1 MGESREAPQSRG
13 RVVADAVVVAAGQS
27 IRMDGINKVDALIG
41 GRPLLAW
48 SLDAIAAAPEV
59 ERIVVVL
66 DEQRASEASR
76 ARPAWFPTKVIAAV
90 AGGSERQQSVAA
102 GVRALDAAP
111 RLTGGGEP
119 GEVVLI
125 HDGARPLVSTAL
137 VSAVAQAAAAH
148 GAALPILP
156 IVDTVKRVEGGVEG
170 ADRGTVGATVDRS
183 GLAAAQTPQ
192 GVRRE
197 LLARAYTAFPPEAG
211 PAFTDEASLLEA
223 CSIPVASVPGEP
235 RNLKVTR
242 AADLALVRE
251 IVAGGGAPRVGIGSD
266 SHPFGPGEPLR
277 LGGIEVPGAPRLS
290 GHSDGDVAL
299 HAIADAL
306 LGAAALGDLGRLFPA
321 DRRTPRGVA
330 SADLLSEVVVRL
342 AAAGWRPASVD
353 ATVVG
358 ARPRLGERLAEM
370 QQAIAALLGLD
381 PSLVSVKASSGNLSG
396 DEGAGRSISAR
407 AVASIVG
414 TGAATG
420 ASGSAEAA
428 RPAGRS

>member
-1 MGESREAPQSRG
+1 
-13 RVVADAVVVAAGQS
+13 
-27 IRMDGINKVDALIG
+27 MDGVDKVGALLG

-66 DEQRASEASR
+66 DEHRASEASR
-76 ARPAWFPTKVIAAV
+76 ARPAWFPAKVIAAV
-90 AGGSERQQSVAA
+90 AGGRERQLSVAA
-102 GVRALDAAP
+102 GVRALDATPQPTNDAAN
-111 RLTGGGEP
+111 GA
-119 GEVVLI
+119 VVLI

-156 IVDTVKRVEGGVEG
+156 IVDAVKRVEGSLDGG
-170 ADRGTVGATVDRS
+170 ADGAVIGSTVDRA

-192 GVRRE
+192 GIRRE
-197 LLARAYTAFPPEAG
+197 LLEQAYAAFPPEAA
-211 PAFTDEASLLEA
+211 PLFTDEAALLEA
-223 CSIPVASVPGEP
+223 CAIPVTSVPGEP

-242 AADLALVRE
+242 PTDLAFVRE
-251 IVAGGGAPRVGIGSD
+251 IVATGGGTPRVGMGSD

-277 LGGIEVPGAPRLS
+277 LGGIEIAGAPRLF

-321 DRRTPRGVA
+321 DRRTPQGIA
-330 SADLLSEVVVRL
+330 STELLSKVVAWL
-342 AAAGWRPASVD
+342 AAAGWRPTSIDV
-353 ATVVG
+353 TIVG
-358 ARPRLGERLAEM
+358 ARPRLGERMADM
-370 QQAIAALLGLD
+370 VHAIAELLGLD
-381 PSLVSVKASSGNLSG
+381 PSQVSVKASSGNLSG

-407 AVASIVG
+407 AVAAIVG
-414 TGAATG
+414 SANADGTAHAVAA
-420 ASGSAEAA
+420 AWPPVRE
-428 RPAGRS
+428 

>member
-1 MGESREAPQSRG
+1 MGESRESPQSHG

-27 IRMDGINKVDALIG
+27 TRMDGVDKVDALLG

-66 DEQRASEASR
+66 DERRASEASQ
-76 ARPAWFPTKVIAAV
+76 ARPAWFPAKVIAAV
-90 AGGSERQQSVAA
+90 PGGRERQLSVAA
-102 GVRALDAAP
+102 GIRALDAMSRGDGAH
-111 RLTGGGEP
+111 GSGEI
-119 GEVVLI
+119 VLV
-125 HDGARPLVSTAL
+125 HDAARPLVSTAL

-148 GAALPILP
+148 GAALPLLP
-156 IVDTVKRVEGGVEG
+156 IVDTVKRVEGGAAG
-170 ADRGTVGATVDRS
+170 AEVGATVDRS

-197 LLARAYTAFPPEAG
+197 LLARAYAAFPPESA
-211 PAFTDEASLLEA
+211 PAFTDEAALLEA
-223 CSIPVASVPGEP
+223 CAIPVASVAGEP

-242 AADLALVRE
+242 PTDLAFVRE
-251 IVAGGGAPRVGIGSD
+251 IVAGGGTPRVGIGFD

-277 LGGIEVPGAPRLS
+277 LGGIEIAGAPRLF

-306 LGAAALGDLGRLFPA
+306 LGAAALGDLGRIFPA

-330 SADLLSEVVVRL
+330 SAGLLSEVVAKL
-342 AAAGWRPASVD
+342 GAAGWRPASIDV
-353 ATVVG
+353 TIVG
-358 ARPRLGERLAEM
+358 ARPRLGARLADMVE
-370 QQAIAALLGLD
+370 AIGELIGLD
-381 PSLVSVKASSGNLSG
+381 PPQVSVKASSGNLSG

-407 AVASIVG
+407 AI
-414 TGAATG
+414 ATII
-420 ASGSAEAA
+420 EVH
-428 RPAGRS
+428 GRS

>member
-1 MGESREAPQSRG
+1 
-13 RVVADAVVVAAGQS
+13 VADAVVVAAGQS
-27 IRMDGINKVDALIG
+27 SRMAGVDKVDALLG

-48 SLDAIAAAPEV
+48 SLEAIAAAPEV

-76 ARPAWFPTKVIAAV
+76 VRPAWFPAKVIAAV
-90 AGGSERQQSVAA
+90 AGGQERQRSVAA
-102 GVRALDAAP
+102 GVRALDSAP
-111 RLTGGGEP
+111 RPTNNKPSGAPDGN
-119 GEVVLI
+119 VVLI

-156 IVDTVKRVEGGVEG
+156 IVDTVKHVAGGFDG
-170 ADRGTVGATVDRS
+170 ADVGATVDRS

-197 LLARAYTAFPPEAG
+197 LLARAYSAFPPESA
-211 PAFTDEASLLEA
+211 PTFTDEAALLEA
-223 CSIPVASVPGEP
+223 CAIAVTSVAGEP

-242 AADLALVRE
+242 PADLAFVRE
-251 IVAGGGAPRVGIGSD
+251 IVAAGGVPRVGLGFD

-277 LGGIEVPGAPRLS
+277 LGGIEITGAPRLF

-299 HAIADAL
+299 HTIADAL

-330 SADLLSEVVVRL
+330 SADLLADVVARL
-342 AAAGWRPASVD
+342 AAAGWRPASIDVTIV
-353 ATVVG
+353 A
-358 ARPRLGERLAEM
+358 ARPRLGDRLADM
-370 QQAIAALLGLD
+370 VQAIAALLELEPAD
-381 PSLVSVKASSGNLSG
+381 VSVKASSGNLSG

-407 AVASIVG
+407 AIATIVG
-414 TGAATG
+414 RSGVAR
-420 ASGSAEAA
+420 ASS
-428 RPAGRS
+428 

>member
-1 MGESREAPQSRG
+1 MGESRESPPSGG

-27 IRMDGINKVDALIG
+27 KRMAGVDKVDALLG

-48 SLDAIAAAPEV
+48 SLEAIAAAPEV

-76 ARPAWFPTKVIAAV
+76 AWPAWFPAKVIAAV
-90 AGGSERQQSVAA
+90 AGGQERQLSVVA

-111 RLTGGGEP
+111 RPANGAPDGN
-119 GEVVLI
+119 VVLI

-137 VSAVAQAAAAH
+137 VSAVVQAAAAH

-156 IVDTVKRVEGGVEG
+156 IVDTVKHVDGGFDG
-170 ADRGTVGATVDRS
+170 AEVSATVDRS

-197 LLARAYTAFPPEAG
+197 LLARAYAAFPPESA
-211 PAFTDEASLLEA
+211 PTFTDEAALLEA
-223 CSIPVASVPGEP
+223 CAIAVTSVAGEP

-242 AADLALVRE
+242 PADLDFVRE
-251 IVAGGGAPRVGIGSD
+251 IVAAGVGTPRVGLGSD
-266 SHPFGPGEPLR
+266 SHPFGPGEPLQ
-277 LGGIEVPGAPRLS
+277 LGGIEIAGAPRLF

-306 LGAAALGDLGRLFPA
+306 LGAAALGDLGRIFPA

-330 SADLLSEVVVRL
+330 SRDLLAEVVARL
-342 AAAGWRPASVD
+342 ATAGWRPASVD
-353 ATVVG
+353 VTIVG
-358 ARPRLGERLAEM
+358 ARPRIGERLADM
-370 QQAIAALLGLD
+370 VQPIAALLGLD
-381 PSLVSVKASSGNLSG
+381 PSQVSVKASSGNLSG
-396 DEGAGRSISAR
+396 DDGAGRSISAR
-407 AVASIVG
+407 AIATIVG
-414 TGAATG
+414 RSGAPR
-420 ASGSAEAA
+420 ASS
-428 RPAGRS
+428 

>member
-1 MGESREAPQSRG
+1 
-13 RVVADAVVVAAGQS
+13 VADAVVVAAGQS
-27 IRMDGINKVDALIG
+27 SRMAGVDKVDASLG

-48 SLDAIAAAPEV
+48 SLEAIAAAPEV

-66 DEQRASEASR
+66 DEQHASEASR
-76 ARPAWFPTKVIAAV
+76 AWPAWFPAKVIAAV
-90 AGGSERQQSVAA
+90 AGGQERQLSVVA

-111 RLTGGGEP
+111 RSASVAPDATPDGN
-119 GEVVLI
+119 VVLI

-137 VSAVAQAAAAH
+137 VSAVARAAAAH
-148 GAALPILP
+148 GAALPVLP
-156 IVDTVKRVEGGVEG
+156 IVDTVKRVDGGFDG
-170 ADRGTVGATVDRS
+170 AEVGATVDRS

-197 LLARAYTAFPPEAG
+197 LLARAYAAFPPESS
-211 PAFTDEASLLEA
+211 PTFTDEAALLEA
-223 CSIPVASVPGEP
+223 CAIAVTSVAGEP

-242 AADLALVRE
+242 PADLAFVRE
-251 IVAGGGAPRVGIGSD
+251 IVAGGGVPRVGLGFD

-277 LGGIEVPGAPRLS
+277 LGGVEIAGAPRLF

-330 SADLLSEVVVRL
+330 SADLLADVVARL
-342 AAAGWRPASVD
+342 AAAGWRPASIDV
-353 ATVVG
+353 TIVG
-358 ARPRLGERLAEM
+358 ARPRLGERLADM
-370 QQAIAALLGLD
+370 VQAIAALLDLEPAD
-381 PSLVSVKASSGNLSG
+381 VSVKASSGNLSG

-407 AVASIVG
+407 AIATIAGPSGVSRAS
-414 TGAATG
+414 
-420 ASGSAEAA
+420 S
-428 RPAGRS
+428 

>member
-1 MGESREAPQSRG
+1 
-13 RVVADAVVVAAGQS
+13 VADAVVVAAGQS
-27 IRMDGINKVDALIG
+27 SRMAGVDKVDALLD

-48 SLDAIAAAPEV
+48 SLEAIAAAPEV

-76 ARPAWFPTKVIAAV
+76 AWPAWFPAKVIAAV
-90 AGGSERQQSVAA
+90 AGGPERQLSVAA

-111 RLTGGGEP
+111 RPANNEAFDAPDGN
-119 GEVVLI
+119 VVLI

-156 IVDTVKRVEGGVEG
+156 IVDTVKHVAGGFDG
-170 ADRGTVGATVDRS
+170 ADVGATVDRA

-192 GVRRE
+192 GIRRE
-197 LLARAYTAFPPEAG
+197 LLARAYAAFPPEAA
-211 PAFTDEASLLEA
+211 PTFTDEAALLEA
-223 CSIPVASVPGEP
+223 CAIAVKSVAGEP

-242 AADLALVRE
+242 PADLAFVRE
-251 IVAGGGAPRVGIGSD
+251 IVAGGGVPRVGLGFD
-266 SHPFGPGEPLR
+266 SHPFGPAEPLQ
-277 LGGIEVPGAPRLS
+277 LGGIEIAGAPRLF

-306 LGAAALGDLGRLFPA
+306 LGAAVLGDLGRLFPA

-330 SADLLSEVVVRL
+330 SADLLADVVARL
-342 AAAGWRPASVD
+342 AAAGWRPDSIDV
-353 ATVVG
+353 TIVG
-358 ARPRLGERLAEM
+358 ARPRLGDRLADM
-370 QQAIAALLGLD
+370 VQAIAALLELEPAD
-381 PSLVSVKASSGNLSG
+381 VSVKASSGNLSG

-407 AVASIVG
+407 AIATIVG
-414 TGAATG
+414 RPGVSR
-420 ASGSAEAA
+420 ASS
-428 RPAGRS
+428 

>member
-1 MGESREAPQSRG
+1 VGEAREAREAPQTHG
-13 RVVADAVVVAAGQS
+13 PVVADAVVVAAGQS
-27 IRMDGINKVDALIG
+27 SRMEGVDKTEALLG

-66 DEQRASEASR
+66 DEQRASETSR
-76 ARPAWFPTKVIAAV
+76 AWPAWFPTKVIAAV
-90 AGGSERQQSVAA
+90 AGGAERQQSVAA
-102 GVRALDAAP
+102 GVRALEAAP
-111 RLTGGGEP
+111 SPSDRRDSGEII
-119 GEVVLI
+119 LI
-125 HDGARPLVSTAL
+125 HDGARPLVSSAL

-156 IVDTVKRVEGGVEG
+156 IVDTVKRVEAAVDG
-170 ADRGTVGATVDRS
+170 ADRGTVGPTVDRS

-197 LLARAYTAFPPEAG
+197 LLTRAYIAFPPDAG

-223 CSIPVASVPGEP
+223 CAIPVASVPGEP

-242 AADLALVRE
+242 PADLALVRE
-251 IVAGGGAPRVGIGSD
+251 LVAAGDARRVGIGSD

-277 LGGIEVPGAPRLS
+277 LGGIEFPGAPRLS

-299 HAIADAL
+299 HAVADAL

-321 DRRTPRGVA
+321 DRRTPRGIA
-330 SADLLSEVVVRL
+330 SAELLAEVVARL
-342 AAAGWRPASVD
+342 AASGWRPASVD
-353 ATVVG
+353 ATIVG
-358 ARPRLGERLAEM
+358 ARPRLGERLSEM
-370 QQAIAALLGLD
+370 RQAIAALLGLD

-407 AVASIVG
+407 AIASIVG
-414 TGAATG
+414 AGT
-420 ASGSAEAA
+420 A
-428 RPAGRS
+428 RPEGHS

>member
-1 MGESREAPQSRG
+1 VAESRDLPQSRG

-27 IRMDGINKVDALIG
+27 SRMDGVDKVDALLG

-66 DEQRASEASR
+66 DERRASEASR
-76 ARPAWFPTKVIAAV
+76 ARPPWFPAKVVAAV
-90 AGGSERQQSVAA
+90 AGGRERQLSVAA
-102 GVRALDAAP
+102 GVRALETASRGVGAA
-111 RLTGGGEP
+111 GASEI
-119 GEVVLI
+119 VLI

-156 IVDTVKRVEGGVEG
+156 IVDTVKHIDGAAEG
-170 ADRGTVGATVDRS
+170 ADLGATVDRS

-197 LLARAYTAFPPEAG
+197 LLARAYATFPPESA
-211 PAFTDEASLLEA
+211 PTFTDEAALLEA
-223 CSIPVASVPGEP
+223 CAIPVTSVPGEP

-242 AADLALVRE
+242 PTDLAFARE
-251 IVAGGGAPRVGIGSD
+251 IVATGAGTPRVGMGSD
-266 SHPFGPGEPLR
+266 GHPFGPSEPLR
-277 LGGIEVPGAPRLS
+277 LGGIEIAGAPRLY

-306 LGAAALGDLGRLFPA
+306 LGAAALGDVGRLFPA

-330 SADLLSEVVVRL
+330 SAELLSEVVARL

-353 ATVVG
+353 VTIVG
-358 ARPRLGERLAEM
+358 ARPHLAERLADMVE
-370 QQAIAALLGLD
+370 AIADLLRLN
-381 PSLVSVKASSGNLSG
+381 PSQVSVKASSGNLSG

-414 TGAATG
+414 APAGL
-420 ASGSAEAA
+420 EAA
-428 RPAGRS
+428 SPVGTSRPEGRP

>member
-1 MGESREAPQSRG
+1 M
-13 RVVADAVVVAAGQS
+13 AGV
-27 IRMDGINKVDALIG
+27 DKVDALLG

-48 SLDAIAAAPEV
+48 SLEAIAAAPEV

-66 DEQRASEASR
+66 DEQRASDASR
-76 ARPAWFPTKVIAAV
+76 AWPAWFPDKVIAAV
-90 AGGSERQQSVAA
+90 AGGPERQLSVAA

-111 RLTGGGEP
+111 RATNKEAFGAP
-119 GEVVLI
+119 DRAPDSNVVLI

-137 VSAVAQAAAAH
+137 VSAVAQAAAGH

-156 IVDTVKRVEGGVEG
+156 IVDTVKHVDGGFDG
-170 ADRGTVGATVDRS
+170 AEVGATVDRS

-197 LLARAYTAFPPEAG
+197 LLARAYAAFPPESA
-211 PAFTDEASLLEA
+211 PTFTDEAALLEA
-223 CSIPVASVPGEP
+223 CAIAVTSVAGEP

-242 AADLALVRE
+242 PSDLAFVRE
-251 IVAGGGAPRVGIGSD
+251 IVAAGSGIPRVGLGFD

-277 LGGIEVPGAPRLS
+277 LGGVEIAGAPRLF

-321 DRRTPRGVA
+321 DRRTPWGVA
-330 SADLLSEVVVRL
+330 SADLLAEVVARL
-342 AAAGWRPASVD
+342 AAAGWRPARIDV
-353 ATVVG
+353 TIVG
-358 ARPRLGERLAEM
+358 ARPRLGERLADM
-370 QQAIAALLGLD
+370 VQAIAALLELEPAD
-381 PSLVSVKASSGNLSG
+381 VSVKASSGNLSG

-407 AVASIVG
+407 AI
-414 TGAATG
+414 ATI
-420 ASGSAEAA
+420 
-428 RPAGRS
+428 AGRSGVARASS